1 MIEPTDSRKLRV
13 TELEKEKARIESEM
27 SVVQRTSRLSVLNNQ
42 IRAII
47 DGIKKLEKR
56 E

>member
-1 MIEPTDSRKLRV
+1 MIEPTDPQKLRV

-27 SVVQRTSRLSVLNNQ
+27 SVVQPTSRLSALNNQ
-42 IRAII
+42 LRAII
-47 DGIKKLEKR
+47 DEIKKLEKL